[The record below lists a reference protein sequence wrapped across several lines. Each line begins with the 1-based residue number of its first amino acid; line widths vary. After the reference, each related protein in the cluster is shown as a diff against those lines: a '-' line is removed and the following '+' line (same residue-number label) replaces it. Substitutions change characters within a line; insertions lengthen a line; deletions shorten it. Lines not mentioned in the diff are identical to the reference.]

1 VEDFSMAVDMFLEFD
16 ASANIKGESLDKQ
29 FPNLLQIDSFD
40 FGGELPVSV
49 EQGSGLGAG
58 KVHYE
63 QFNFKMKSSLASA
76 SVFKNMYQGY
86 HIPTACL
93 HLRKSGGGQKE
104 YMTFKF
110 KELMISK
117 YSIDGG
123 SEDPVE
129 SMAFA
134 YTAMHMIYNLQDQKG
149 NLTDKREAGW
159 DVKANY
165 EWLG

>member
-1 VEDFSMAVDMFLEFD
+1 MAVDMYLEFD
-16 ASANIKGESLDKQ
+16 PGAAIKGESLDKA
-29 FPNLLQIDSFD
+29 FKDMIQIDSFD
-40 FGGELPVSV
+40 FGGELPVSA
-49 EQGSGLGAG
+49 EQGQGLGAG

-63 QFNFKMKSSLASA
+63 SFNFKMKSSLASA
-76 SVFKNMYQGY
+76 SCFKNMYQGT
-86 HIPTACL
+86 HIQTACL

-110 KELMISK
+110 KELMVSK

-123 SEDPVE
+123 TEDPVE
-129 SMAFA
+129 SISFVH
-134 YTAMHMIYNLQDQKG
+134 TGMHMVYNLQDSKG
-149 NLTDKREAGW
+149 NLTDKREGGW

>member
-1 VEDFSMAVDMFLEFD
+1 MFLEFD
-16 ASANIKGESLDKQ
+16 AGASIKGESLDKQ
-29 FPNLLQIDSFD
+29 FKGLLQIDSFD
-40 FGGELPVSV
+40 FGGELPVSA
-49 EQGSGLGAG
+49 EQGQGLGAG
-58 KVHYE
+58 KVKYNE
-63 QFNFKMKSSLASA
+63 FNFKMKSSLGSA
-76 SVFKNMYQGY
+76 SCFKNMYLGT
-86 HIPTACL
+86 HIQTATL

-129 SMAFA
+129 SMSFVH
-134 YTAMHMIYNLQDQKG
+134 TGMHVVYNLQDSKG
-149 NLTDKREAGW
+149 QLTDKREAGW
-159 DVKANY
+159 DVKENY